1 MSKMGCEDDVGWI
14 MRYGGN
20 GSIAVELTGNNDVEN
35 RLNVQSQDQ
44 TCWTQLAPVRKGSA
58 IELYENGKLSAEQ
71 DNDLRNTNIENKSKL
86 RIGAAHCETAL
97 DRPFRANI
105 DEPRIYNEPLDALE
119 LRSMMLPV
127 DQFLSK

>member
-35 RLNVQSQDQ
+35 RLNVQLQDQ
-44 TCWTQLAPVRKGSA
+44 TCWTHLALVRKGSA
-58 IELYENGKLSAEQ
+58 IELYENGKLIAEQ

-97 DRPFRANI
+97 DRQFCGNI
-105 DEPRIYNEPLDALE
+105 DKLRLYIELMDAFE
-119 LRSMMLPV
+119 LRIRWIPY
-127 DQFLSK
+127 